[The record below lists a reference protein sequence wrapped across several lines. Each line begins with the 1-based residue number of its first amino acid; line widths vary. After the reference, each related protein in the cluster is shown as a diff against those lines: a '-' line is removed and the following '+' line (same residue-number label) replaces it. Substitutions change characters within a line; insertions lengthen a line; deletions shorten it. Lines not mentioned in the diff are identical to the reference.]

1 MNRHLLLARLKS
13 FDIFVVNGFGYS
25 HIITSCSGDGRGNNF
40 NQNLGHG
47 HGYGY
52 GSYFNN
58 SASGTGCGVGCGYLY
73 GEGDLIEDF
82 LILETTNNE

>member
-13 FDIFVVNGFGYS
+13 FAIFVVNGFGYLN
-25 HIITSCSGDGRGNNF
+25 IITSCSGNGRGNNF

-47 HGYGY
+47 YGY
-52 GSYFNN
+52 GGYFNN
-58 SASGTGCGVGCGYLY
+58 SASGNGCGVGCGYLS
-73 GEGDLIEDF
+73 GEGDLMEDF